1 MKDMVLDGSQQFERE
16 ATSKSETNETTYT
29 YGAVVPKLFALFTFV
44 AAIGWAVST
53 FLTGIHF
60 WALPLPAG
68 FDVAGTPW
76 AVMTSQWAYVMGV
89 PLALLGAIY
98 YLGVLLFSGL
108 WFQTRS
114 PLVLKML
121 TPITVIGVASS
132 AVFVYLQLFVI
143 GAICPFCMVSA
154 ASTTVLLILELI
166 MLKNSKL
173 PSVKQLIKTAPQT
186 FNVKS
191 VTWMGLMFITAALP
205 VLVFWIVTIM
215 PTPGS

>member
-16 ATSKSETNETTYT
+16 GTSKTTSNEMTYT
-29 YGAVVPKLFALFTFV
+29 YGAIVTKLFALFTFV
-44 AAIGWAVST
+44 AAIGWTVST

-68 FDVAGTPW
+68 VDVSGGPL
-76 AVMTSQWAYVMGV
+76 AVMTSEWAYVMGI
-89 PLALLGAIY
+89 PLALLGAVY
-98 YLGVLLFSGL
+98 YLTVLTFSGL

-114 PLVLKML
+114 PLVLKIL

-154 ASTTVLLILELI
+154 GATTVLLILEII

-173 PSVKQLIKTAPQT
+173 PPVKQLIRTAPQT
-186 FNVKS
+186 FNTKS
-191 VTWMGLMFITAALP
+191 VTWMALLFAVGALP
-205 VLVFWIVTIM
+205 VIAFWIVTTM
-215 PTPGS
+215 PIPG